1 MKAQAKN
8 PLPEGRTHLTRTVHE
23 ISLMISRIF
32 NRRVKEV
39 GLTRVQWQ
47 TLYLL
52 CSRDGLTQTELAE
65 CLAMTKPSLGQVVDR
80 LEAEGW
86 VERRDD
92 PEDRRANLVFL
103 TDKATPLIPQM
114 ELLLNE
120 IVDTSM
126 SGMHQKDRNTL
137 FALLDVVHSNLNAA
151 VGPDDATR

>member
-8 PLPEGRTHLTRTVHE
+8 PLPEGRMHLTRTVHE

-65 CLAMTKPSLGQVVDR
+65 GLAMTKPSLGQVVDR
-80 LEAEGW
+80 LAAEGW
-86 VERRDD
+86 VERRHD
-92 PEDRRANLVFL
+92 PKDRRANRVFI

-120 IVDTSM
+120 IIDTSM
-126 SGMHQKDRNTL
+126 SGMHQTDRNTL
-137 FALLDVVHSNLNAA
+137 FALLDVVHSNLTAV

>member
-1 MKAQAKN
+1 MKAHAQR
-8 PLPEGRTHLTRTVHE
+8 PLPENRTNLTRTVHE

-103 TDKATPLIPQM
+103 TDKATPRIPQL

-120 IVDTSM
+120 E
-126 SGMHQKDRNTL
+126 
-137 FALLDVVHSNLNAA
+137 
-151 VGPDDATR
+151 